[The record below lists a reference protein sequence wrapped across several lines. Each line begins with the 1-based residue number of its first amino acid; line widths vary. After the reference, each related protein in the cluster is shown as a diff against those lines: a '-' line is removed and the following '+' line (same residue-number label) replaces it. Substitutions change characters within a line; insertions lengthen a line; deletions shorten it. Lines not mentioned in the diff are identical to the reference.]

1 MNRHLITVY
10 APEKLKNKF
19 DEILEKNCQN
29 RSKVVQKMIK
39 EWVRA
44 EIQKEA
50 QA

>member
-1 MNRHLITVY
+1 MNKNLITVY
-10 APEKLKNKF
+10 APEKLKNDF

-39 EWVRA
+39 EWVRT
-44 EIQKEA
+44 EILKQA